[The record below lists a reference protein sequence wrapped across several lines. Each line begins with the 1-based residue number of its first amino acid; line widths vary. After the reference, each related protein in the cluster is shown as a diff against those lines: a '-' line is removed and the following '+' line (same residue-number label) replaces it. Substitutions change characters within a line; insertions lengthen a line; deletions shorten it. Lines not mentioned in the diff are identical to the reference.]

1 MTAGVASID
10 RVRPLFLPFLPLFPC
25 GRTIPGDAAA
35 GHVRHHRP
43 THEGLAR
50 SRASN
55 GHGHVTSRRSKIL
68 VASAHRAAVPPARS
82 SPPVTTVC
90 PTGAPTVV
98 CEFWPIHEM
107 ASVKSNHR
115 AKDGAAWTAVYSIT
129 HGRHHLEADA
139 SSSSTRAQ
147 RANIRTPTPTPT
159 TRRSAIIGVIVSR
172 NRETGPGSPALRFL
186 RVLQRFP

>member
-1 MTAGVASID
+1 M
-10 RVRPLFLPFLPLFPC
+10 
-25 GRTIPGDAAA
+25 
-35 GHVRHHRP
+35 
-43 THEGLAR
+43 
-50 SRASN
+50 
-55 GHGHVTSRRSKIL
+55 
-68 VASAHRAAVPPARS
+68 
-82 SPPVTTVC
+82 TTVC

-186 RVLQRFP
+186 RVHQRLPWSQTAVTIAAVGISATSSSIVGQVVGRLRES